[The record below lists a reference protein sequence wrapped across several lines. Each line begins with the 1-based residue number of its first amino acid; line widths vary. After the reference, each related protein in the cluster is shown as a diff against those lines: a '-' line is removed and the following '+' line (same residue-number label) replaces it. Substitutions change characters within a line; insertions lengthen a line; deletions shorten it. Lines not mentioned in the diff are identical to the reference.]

1 MECNFNNNFVY
12 SSKKVIVYGL
22 DVNNKSKLKKI
33 LEKINLESDSNYF
46 DIIIDDGS
54 HYLGDILFSLKHLFK
69 HVVTLLRS
77 PHNRWRKSRLRV
89 LNKAIPL

>member
-1 MECNFNNNFVY
+1 MFIYLKKFCVKYFINSTVYCFDINISNFVY

-46 DIIIDDGS
+46 DIIISDS
-54 HYLGDILFSLKHLFK
+54 ETFLKYRNALSNIAK
-69 HVVTLLRS
+69 
-77 PHNRWRKSRLRV
+77 
-89 LNKAIPL
+89 